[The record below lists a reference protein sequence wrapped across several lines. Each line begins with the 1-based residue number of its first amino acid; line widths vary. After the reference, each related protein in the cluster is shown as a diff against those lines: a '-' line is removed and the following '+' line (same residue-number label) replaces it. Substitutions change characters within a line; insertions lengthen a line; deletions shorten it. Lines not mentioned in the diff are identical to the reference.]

1 MPLVLNLFAYIRRIV
16 DVLAV
21 LCRLL
26 ACNHNIMSGHF
37 WNTPHQ
43 FELYRLPPTNLN
55 IVVPGTDTRSCIHS
69 TKLQSLSAWQS
80 GNQNHG
86 AAKFVR
92 GAAVTTDVS
101 TNGEHYVYSSSL
113 RFHPPHTDIMSES
126 KEGHTNNTEREVTD
140 PITHLPLTIHDADSV
155 ELEQIPPPLSTADE
169 LKEREKR
176 GADTKEDTNARH
188 SDMEAVV
195 REATQGTWIEDP
207 IGDQRRTR
215 IQTSIAA
222 AGAATVGA
230 FGALLMWTAFEK
242 VKGHTTSLGWF
253 GFFLAPFACMMLGL
267 GVGAAGLLLGV
278 IQHEAKPK
286 PSKPHHD
293 SEDARVSGY
302 LTTYDLISF
311 LCAGKDAQQIRISS

>member
-1 MPLVLNLFAYIRRIV
+1 
-16 DVLAV
+16 
-21 LCRLL
+21 
-26 ACNHNIMSGHF
+26 MSGHF

-55 IVVPGTDTRSCIHS
+55 FIASGTETRSCTHS

-80 GNQNHG
+80 GHQHHG

-92 GAAVTTDVS
+92 GAAWTTDVS

-113 RFHPPHTDIMSES
+113 CFNSPHDIMSELNAPG
-126 KEGHTNNTEREVTD
+126 KEGYTNNTEREVTD

-169 LKEREKR
+169 IKEREKR
-176 GADTKEDTNARH
+176 GADTKEDTNAHH

-215 IQTSIAA
+215 IQTSVAA
-222 AGAATVGA
+222 AGAATIGA
-230 FGALLMWTAFEK
+230 FGALLMWTAFER
-242 VKGHTTSLGWF
+242 VKGHATSLGWF

-278 IQHEAKPK
+278 IQHEAKPQ

-293 SEDARVSGY
+293 SEDARVSVQ
-302 LTTYDLISF
+302 LHT
-311 LCAGKDAQQIRISS
+311 

>member
-1 MPLVLNLFAYIRRIV
+1 VP
-16 DVLAV
+16 
-21 LCRLL
+21 CRLL
-26 ACNHNIMSGHF
+26 ACNYNIISGHF
-37 WNTPHQ
+37 GNTSLV
-43 FELYRLPPTNLN
+43 ELYHSPPPTSLEPTQLHSLHK
-55 IVVPGTDTRSCIHS
+55 VAVSRRLAKWRS
-69 TKLQSLSAWQS
+69 
-80 GNQNHG
+80 NHG
-86 AAKFVR
+86 AAKLVR
-92 GAAVTTDVS
+92 GAAWTTDVS
-101 TNGEHYVYSSSL
+101 TNGDHYVYSPSL
-113 RFHPPHTDIMSES
+113 HFHPLHGDIMSES

-155 ELEQIPPPLSTADE
+155 ELEQIPPPLSTAEE

-230 FGALLMWTAFEK
+230 FGALLMWTAFER

-278 IQHEAKPK
+278 IQHEAKPQ
-286 PSKPHHD
+286 PSKLHHD
-293 SEDARVSGY
+293 SEDARVS
-302 LTTYDLISF
+302 D
-311 LCAGKDAQQIRISS
+311 